1 MLRGFCALAVV
12 MAPRVP
18 KLPIN
23 PELMRR
29 AEAVLRRSDWRSL
42 FSVNAARRGE
52 QLCESG
58 NVTLDKV
65 ATGSLADG
73 VLIKATVRSQTD
85 RYERYKVAIEMAA
98 AQAQLI
104 LDCECTCPVGLQCKH
119 AAAVVHE
126 LLAQND
132 ADELDIG
139 APEVRPD
146 HAGQL
151 EARQALISDLERK
164 AAELGFNIAE
174 LFPGAR
180 DGAPR
185 AATAVP
191 ESVHQPTVDPQDA
204 KNLRAW
210 KDWLQRLTAQ
220 PAMLDKLPYELDL
233 RLTIDGQRLLVQVL
247 GRKPRASGR
256 PELFKQLPNFFD
268 GRLHDPW
275 AEIAP
280 ADQPLFRL
288 LLVNPIAR
296 QYSLDRAL
304 VGTQGL
310 QALTLLID
318 RGCKFAGTALA
329 TPRLAGPR
337 QAGASWSLMA
347 DGSQKLAVALQPPA
361 EIVDIDGL
369 WYVDLQTG
377 ELGPVEGIDA
387 RQLEQIRRAPVLRP
401 ALREVLA
408 PRLAV
413 VPSLPA
419 PIHMETRLR
428 SRLTGARLE
437 VCRAPTIYS
446 HAAAP
451 ISFGAR
457 LGFHYDDVLIDAEDR
472 SGTSTLIHGQVRT
485 VVERHRASEQ
495 AWVDKLREFGM
506 ARFYEHH
513 HSFVPLWISRTQPG
527 TAEGWLE
534 LGEPL
539 RALGFEVVYAA
550 DFPLELAPDPD
561 TWFADLA
568 EHEGSPWFDLELGIR
583 IGDEKVS
590 LLPILV
596 KALATRSLSMTPL
609 PNERPDAT
617 WLAPRDDKQRV
628 RLPLAKVRALMAPI
642 LEWLDQ
648 LGRGNSLKL
657 PLLRADLASAYGE
670 LDVNVRAAN
679 TLSRLA
685 QVLKAGLEG
694 VRIEPPAA
702 LKGTLRDYQL
712 DGLVWLDFLARHQL
726 GGLLADDM
734 GLGKTIQ
741 VLAHLL
747 SEKAQGRLQ
756 APVLIVMPTSLV
768 PNWQSEAARFA
779 PTLKLLTLHGGGRKA
794 HFARGAE
801 FDVILT
807 TYALLPRDFDALAA
821 LRFDLVVFDEA
832 QALKNPLAKA
842 ALCAR
847 RLNAQRRLV
856 MTGTPVENHLGEL
869 WAQVDLV
876 LPGLL
881 GGRREFATH
890 FRTPIERHQDVERRE
905 RLTRRLRPFLL
916 RRSKQQVARELPPK
930 TEIVQRIE
938 LEGPQR
944 EFYESLRLAMH
955 ERVREAIKARGV
967 AQSSIV
973 VLDALLKLRQV
984 CCDPAL
990 VKLPAASKQ
999 RSSAKREALFDLLE
1013 PLLAEGRRVL
1023 LFSQFT
1029 EMLDLIQGELDQRK
1043 QRYVRLDGS
1052 TRDRAA
1058 PVQAFQAGEVPLLL
1072 ISLKAGGVGL
1082 NLTAADTVIHY
1093 DPWWNPAV
1101 ESQATD
1107 RAHRI
1112 GQDKP
1117 VFVYKLVCSDTV
1129 EDKIIALQ
1137 TRKAE
1142 LASAILDGGASTSLR
1157 FDEATIEELLGKG

>member
-1 MLRGFCALAVV
+1 
-12 MAPRVP
+12 
-18 KLPIN
+18 
-23 PELMRR
+23 
-29 AEAVLRRSDWRSL
+29 
-42 FSVNAARRGE
+42 
-52 QLCESG
+52 
-58 NVTLDKV
+58 
-65 ATGSLADG
+65 
-73 VLIKATVRSQTD
+73 
-85 RYERYKVAIEMAA
+85 
-98 AQAQLI
+98 
-104 LDCECTCPVGLQCKH
+104 
-119 AAAVVHE
+119 
-126 LLAQND
+126 
-132 ADELDIG
+132 
-139 APEVRPD
+139 
-146 HAGQL
+146 
-151 EARQALISDLERK
+151 
-164 AAELGFNIAE
+164 
-174 LFPGAR
+174 
-180 DGAPR
+180 
-185 AATAVP
+185 
-191 ESVHQPTVDPQDA
+191 
-204 KNLRAW
+204 
-210 KDWLQRLTAQ
+210 
-220 PAMLDKLPYELDL
+220 
-233 RLTIDGQRLLVQVL
+233 
-247 GRKPRASGR
+247 
-256 PELFKQLPNFFD
+256 
-268 GRLHDPW
+268 
-275 AEIAP
+275 
-280 ADQPLFRL
+280 
-288 LLVNPIAR
+288 
-296 QYSLDRAL
+296 
-304 VGTQGL
+304 
-310 QALTLLID
+310 
-318 RGCKFAGTALA
+318 
-329 TPRLAGPR
+329 
-337 QAGASWSLMA
+337 
-347 DGSQKLAVALQPPA
+347 
-361 EIVDIDGL
+361 
-369 WYVDLQTG
+369 
-377 ELGPVEGIDA
+377 
-387 RQLEQIRRAPVLRP
+387 
-401 ALREVLA
+401 
-408 PRLAV
+408 
-413 VPSLPA
+413 
-419 PIHMETRLR
+419 
-428 SRLTGARLE
+428 
-437 VCRAPTIYS
+437 
-446 HAAAP
+446 
-451 ISFGAR
+451 
-457 LGFHYDDVLIDAEDR
+457 
-472 SGTSTLIHGQVRT
+472 
-485 VVERHRASEQ
+485 
-495 AWVDKLREFGM
+495 
-506 ARFYEHH
+506 
-513 HSFVPLWISRTQPG
+513 
-527 TAEGWLE
+527 
-534 LGEPL
+534 
-539 RALGFEVVYAA
+539 
-550 DFPLELAPDPD
+550 
-561 TWFADLA
+561 
-568 EHEGSPWFDLELGIR
+568 
-583 IGDEKVS
+583 
-590 LLPILV
+590 
-596 KALATRSLSMTPL
+596 
-609 PNERPDAT
+609 
-617 WLAPRDDKQRV
+617 
-628 RLPLAKVRALMAPI
+628 
-642 LEWLDQ
+642 
-648 LGRGNSLKL
+648 
-657 PLLRADLASAYGE
+657 
-670 LDVNVRAAN
+670 
-679 TLSRLA
+679 
-685 QVLKAGLEG
+685 
-694 VRIEPPAA
+694 
-702 LKGTLRDYQL
+702 
-712 DGLVWLDFLARHQL
+712 
-726 GGLLADDM
+726 M

-1058 PVQAFQAGEVPLLL
+1058 PVQAFQAGDVPLLL